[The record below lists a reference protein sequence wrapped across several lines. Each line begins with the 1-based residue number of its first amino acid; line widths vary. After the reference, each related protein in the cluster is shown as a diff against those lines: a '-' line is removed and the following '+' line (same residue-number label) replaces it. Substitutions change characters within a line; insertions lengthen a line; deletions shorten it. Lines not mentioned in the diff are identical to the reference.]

1 MANNRSPLKIQ
12 VPNQGWKNLTE
23 NKAEIIIN

>member
-12 VPNQGWKNLTE
+12 IPNQDWKNLTE